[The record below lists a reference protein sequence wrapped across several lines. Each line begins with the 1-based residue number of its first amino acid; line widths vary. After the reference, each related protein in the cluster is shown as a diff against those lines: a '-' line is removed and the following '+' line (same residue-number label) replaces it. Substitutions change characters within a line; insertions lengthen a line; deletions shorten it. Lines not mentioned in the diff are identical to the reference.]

1 MKTAE
6 KERITIHNSLIMVT
20 NAAFSGCT
28 SWGMKQTKMLN
39 AERERGKERKEKGK
53 ETHRTGKSCKNANR
67 NCEYEDGKTTKS
79 IWTALTSYSLL
90 FFILFFIFQR
100 IRCSIYGRQ
109 GMRMHKQ
116 VKHTPSQTTSTHLH
130 IEHEYIISKMI
141 DMLVTII
148 FMHFE
153 TGECEHS
160 TTFRNRIHLRK

>member
-20 NAAFSGCT
+20 NAAFSECT
-28 SWGMKQTKMLN
+28 SWGMKQTKMN
-39 AERERGKERKEKGK
+39 AERGKERKEKGK
-53 ETHRTGKSCKNANR
+53 ETHRTGKSCKNANC

-90 FFILFFIFQR
+90 FFIFQC
-100 IRCSIYGRQ
+100 IRCSKYGRQ

-116 VKHTPSQTTSTHLH
+116 VKHAPSQTTSTHLHIEHDH

-153 TGECEHS
+153 TGECEQS
-160 TTFRNRIHLRK
+160 TTFRNRIHLTK